1 MGETSPLAAIEAS
14 LTAWIERH
22 VGKVVRMELQP
33 RWRLAWAVDAERDGR
48 IVPLYVKGAREVHTM
63 TPLRLEG
70 AALRILNENG
80 IRSPYQYGYCEE
92 ADAIVMERLEGQS
105 RLENIADVAVRD
117 RVADQYVEAMVR
129 FHALDPALFA
139 AAGFPM
145 PEDAAA
151 LRLAQF
157 DRVEAMYLERK
168 RLPEPC
174 NEFLRLWI
182 RRNVPKGEIRPAF
195 ITGDAFQMLY
205 HGGEL
210 AAVMDLEMACIG
222 DPLFDL
228 CCIRMRDLSEKTGTA
243 ATITRRYAELSG
255 LPIDFHALRF
265 HLVAFAAASSLLI
278 SDAMAN
284 PAPETDYFE
293 YYVYYHGSLRIA
305 LEAMAETMAV
315 TLDPFAAPAEHEGPD
330 AIHLSRLVHEIAQ
343 IPANGDM
350 AVYQR
355 SKALAE
361 ATFLDRRH
369 RYGAALDRDYRAD
382 LQSVLGVVPE
392 NEREAEAAL
401 EAFVRN
407 AEPDCDERLLR
418 LFHRQAMRQCFLADI
433 PQNGR
438 LKRFLRESIA
448 PLY

>member
-1 MGETSPLAAIEAS
+1 VNDMSQMALTERL
-14 LTAWIERH
+14 LTAWIEHH
-22 VGKVVRMELQP
+22 VGKVLRVEVQP
-33 RWRLAWAVDAERDGR
+33 RWRAAWIVDAERDGK

-70 AALRILNENG
+70 AALCILNENG
-80 IRSPYQYGYCEE
+80 IKAPFQYGYCEE
-92 ADAIVMERLEGQS
+92 ADAIVMQRLEGES
-105 RLENIADVAVRD
+105 RLENIADIGVRD
-117 RVADQYVEAMVR
+117 RIADQYVQAMVQ
-129 FHALDPALFA
+129 FHALDPALFT

-145 PEDAAA
+145 PADPAE

-157 DRVEAMYLERK
+157 NRVEAMYLGRK
-168 RLPEPC
+168 SMPEPC

-182 RRNVPKGEIRPAF
+182 RRNVPAGDIKPAF

-205 HGGEL
+205 HDGNL

-255 LPIDFHALRF
+255 QPIDFEALRF

-278 SDAMAN
+278 SDVMAK

-305 LEAMAETMAV
+305 LEAMAEAMGV
-315 TLDPFAAPAEHEGPD
+315 TLDPFEEPEGTSGAD
-330 AIHLSRLVHEIAQ
+330 AIHLTMLARAVDQ
-343 IPANGDM
+343 IPAAGDM
-350 AVYQR
+350 EKYLR
-355 SKALAE
+355 GKAQAE
-361 ATFLDRRH
+361 IAFLERRD
-369 RYGAALDRDYRAD
+369 RYGAALDRACQAD
-382 LQSVLGVVPE
+382 LRDVLGEVPAE
-392 NEREAEAAL
+392 GREAEAAL
-401 EAFVRN
+401 EIFVRH
-407 AEPDCDERLLR
+407 AGPEWDERLLR
-418 LFHRQAMRQCFLADI
+418 LFHRQALRQCFLADI

-448 PLY
+448 PL

>member
-1 MGETSPLAAIEAS
+1 MGEASPLTNVETA

-22 VGKVVRMELQP
+22 VGRVVRLEPQP
-33 RWRLAWAVDAERDGR
+33 RWRAAWIVDAERDGQ
-48 IVPLYVKGAREVHTM
+48 IVPLYVKGAREMHTM

-80 IRSPYQYGYCEE
+80 IKSPYQYGYCEE
-92 ADAIVMERLEGQS
+92 ADAIVMERLEGES
-105 RLENIADVAVRD
+105 RLENIADIGVRD
-117 RVADQYVEAMVR
+117 RVADQYVQAMVR
-129 FHALDPALFA
+129 FHALDPALFV
-139 AAGFPM
+139 AAGFTM
-145 PEDAAA
+145 PTDPRE

-157 DRVEAMYLERK
+157 NRVEAMYLARK
-168 RLPEPC
+168 NTPDPG

-182 RRNVPKGEIRPAF
+182 RRNAPAGEIRPAF

-205 HGGEL
+205 HEGEL
-210 AAVMDLEMACIG
+210 VAVMDLEMACIG

-255 LPIDFHALRF
+255 QAIDFKALRF

-278 SDAMAN
+278 SDVMAK

-293 YYVYYHGSLRIA
+293 YFVYYHGSLRIA
-305 LEAMAETMAV
+305 LEAMAEAMGV
-315 TLDPFAAPAEHEGPD
+315 TLDPLDEPPETRTFD
-330 AIHLSRLVHEIAQ
+330 SIHLKRLTLAVEQ
-343 IPANGDM
+343 IPAAGDM
-350 AVYQR
+350 EKYLR

-361 ATFLDRRH
+361 AAFLERRD
-369 RYGAALDRDYRAD
+369 RYGAALDRAWRAD
-382 LQSVLGVVPE
+382 LRDILPRVPDDPAE
-392 NEREAEAAL
+392 TEAIL
-401 EAFVRN
+401 EALVQG
-407 AEPDCDERLLR
+407 AGPQWDERLLR
-418 LFHRQAMRQCFLADI
+418 LFHRQALRQCFLADI